1 VELSVVWRVG
11 IRRGLQ
17 ESIQPELPAVA
28 VLRIGTPPELLVF
41 EILGEQVT
49 AIANIDSVSLYD
61 ALGVGNP
68 WLKMYEKRYDGFC
81 LPGSGLPERQGSKMA
96 SVTGEGI

>member
-1 VELSVVWRVG
+1 MGLSVVWRVG

-28 VLRIGTPPELLVF
+28 VLRIGASPELLVF

-49 AIANIDSVSLYD
+49 VIANIDSVSLYD
-61 ALGVGNP
+61 ALGVENP
-68 WLKMYEKRYDGFC
+68 
-81 LPGSGLPERQGSKMA
+81 
-96 SVTGEGI
+96 